1 MKISKTPLRISLF
14 GGGTDFPEFFK
25 SEESLIIGGTI
36 DKYVYTTVNKQIIN
50 LSKKNIKIFYRKV
63 ERVDKVSEI
72 KHKVVQSLLKKFKIK
87 KNIEIHIA
95 SDLPSFSGLGSSS
108 AFSVGMYNLLQMFT
122 GKLFSKKNLAAKTI
136 NLERNILKETVGF
149 QDQIHCSYG
158 GFNLIKLN
166 KIGFTVKNYFG
177 NKMISKLEKNLF
189 LIFTGITRKAENI
202 EKKKLKRIKLN
213 FDFLKRINLISKKAL
228 RVLKSN
234 KFENLD
240 QIGKLLNETWELKKK
255 LSNSVSNKSID
266 SIYNHGIKNGALG
279 GKLLG
284 AGSGGFLLFYVNNKN
299 KKRFKKAMKNYSQIE
314 FKFTNNGS
322 QVVDL

>member
-1 MKISKTPLRISLF
+1 MRISKTPLRISLF
-14 GGGTDFPEFFK
+14 GGGTDFPQFFK
-25 SEESLIIGGTI
+25 KEESLILGGTI
-36 DKYVYTTVNKQIIN
+36 DKYVYTTINKQIIN
-50 LSKKNIKIFYRKV
+50 SSKKNIKIFYRKV
-63 ERVDKVSEI
+63 ECVNKISDI
-72 KHKVVQSLLKKFKIK
+72 KHKVVRSLFKKFKIK

-108 AFSVGMYNLLQMFT
+108 AFSVGLYNLLQKFK
-122 GKLFSKKNLAAKTI
+122 GKLFSKKNLAAKAI
-136 NLERNILKETVGF
+136 NLERNILKETVGY
-149 QDQIHCSYG
+149 QDQIHSSYG

-166 KIGFTVKNYFG
+166 KKGFTVKNYFEK
-177 NKMISKLEKNLF
+177 KMISKLEKNLF

-213 FDFLKRINLISKKAL
+213 FVFLKKINQISKKAL
-228 RVLKSN
+228 RILNSN
-234 KFENLD
+234 KAENLD

-255 LSNSVSNKSID
+255 LSDSVSNKNID
-266 SIYNHGIKNGALG
+266 IIYNHGIENGALG

-299 KKRFKKAMKNYSQIE
+299 KKRFKTGMKKYPQID

-322 QVVDL
+322 KVIDL